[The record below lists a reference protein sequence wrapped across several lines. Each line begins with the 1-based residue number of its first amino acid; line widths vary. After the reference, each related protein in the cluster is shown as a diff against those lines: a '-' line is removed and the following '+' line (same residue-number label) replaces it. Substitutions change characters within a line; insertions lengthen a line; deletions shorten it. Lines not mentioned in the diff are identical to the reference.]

1 MVQSLISSSTPSAAR
16 RKSVLREE
24 MENLLGRAG
33 VRIDGSR
40 PWDMRLKRSGVLERL
55 AAHGSL
61 GLGEA
66 YMDGDW
72 DAEQLDEFFCRV
84 LRARLD
90 REVKPLRMLLPVLR
104 ARVCNLQNARRA
116 WQVGEAHYDLGNNFY
131 QAMLGRS
138 MAYSCGYWKN
148 AATLDEAQDAKLDLI
163 CRKLGLRPGMRLLDI
178 GCGWGSLMARAATH
192 YGAQCVGITISKE
205 QAAFIRE
212 KHHHLPIEVRLIDYR
227 SLRGR
232 FDRIASVGMFE
243 HVGHKNHRAF
253 MRTARECLASD
264 GIFLLHTI
272 GKNER
277 GNPSDPWIE
286 KYIFPNGEV
295 PSLGQIGDAIDGLF
309 IAEDMHNFGADYDR
323 TLMAWH
329 ENLEAAWPRFTGEM
343 GERFHRMWR
352 YYLLSCAGAFRAR
365 DMQVW
370 QWMLTRQGIPGGW
383 PRVD

>member
-1 MVQSLISSSTPSAAR
+1 
-16 RKSVLREE
+16 
-24 MENLLGRAG
+24 MENLLARAG
-33 VRIDGSR
+33 IRIDGSR
-40 PWDMRLKRSGVLERL
+40 PWDMRLNRPGVLERM
-55 AAHGSL
+55 AAQGSL

-66 YMDGDW
+66 YVDGDW
-72 DAEQLDEFFCRV
+72 EAEQLDEFFCRV

-90 REVKPLRMLLPVLR
+90 REVKPLRLLLPVLR
-104 ARVCNLQNARRA
+104 ARVRNLQSARRA
-116 WQVGEAHYDLGNNFY
+116 WRVGEAHYDLGNDFY

-138 MAYSCGYWKN
+138 MAYSCAYWKN

-163 CRKLGLRPGMRLLDI
+163 CRKLDLRPGMRLLDI
-178 GCGWGSLMARAATH
+178 GCGWGSLMAHAATH
-192 YGAQCVGITISKE
+192 YGARCLGITISKE
-205 QAAFIRE
+205 QAAYVRE
-212 KHHHLPIEVRLIDYR
+212 RHRDLPIEVRLIDYR
-227 SLRGR
+227 GLRGR

-329 ENLEAAWPRFTGEM
+329 GNFEAVWPRFAAKM
-343 GERFHRMWR
+343 GGRFHRMWR

-370 QWMLTRQGIPGGW
+370 QWTLTPQGIPGGW

>member
-1 MVQSLISSSTPSAAR
+1 MGLTLTSSSPLPASRGNSA
-16 RKSVLREE
+16 LRVEVE
-24 MENLLGRAG
+24 DLLAKAG
-33 VRIDGSR
+33 IRIDGSR
-40 PWDMRLKRSGVLERL
+40 PWDMRIHKPGVLER
-55 AAHGSL
+55 AATRGSL

-72 DAEQLDEFFCRV
+72 DAQRLDEFFERV

-90 REVKPLRMLLPVLR
+90 REVRPLRLLLPVLM
-104 ARVCNLQNARRA
+104 ARVFNHQNTRRA
-116 WQVGEAHYDLGNNFY
+116 WRVGEVHYDLGNDFY
-131 QAMLGRS
+131 QAMLGTS

-148 AATLDEAQDAKLDLI
+148 ASTLDEAQHAKLDLI
-163 CRKLGLRPGMRLLDI
+163 CRKLDLRPGMRLLDI
-178 GCGWGSLMARAATH
+178 GCGWGSLMAHAAGN
-192 YGAQCVGITISKE
+192 YGAHCVGITISKE
-205 QAAFIRE
+205 QAAFVA
-212 KHHHLPIEVRLIDYR
+212 KHHAGLPVEARLMDYR
-227 SLRGR
+227 SLGGR
-232 FDRIASVGMFE
+232 FDRIASIGMFE
-243 HVGHKNHRAF
+243 HVGCKNHRDF
-253 MRTARECLASD
+253 MRAAHRCLTDD

-286 KYIFPNGEV
+286 KHIFPNGEV
-295 PSLGQIGDAIDGLF
+295 PSIGQIGDAIGGLF
-309 IAEDMHNFGADYDR
+309 VAEDMHNLGADYDK

-329 ENLEAAWPRFTGEM
+329 RNYEAAWPRFSGM

-370 QWMLTRQGIPGGW
+370 QWTLTKNGIPGGC

>member
-1 MVQSLISSSTPSAAR
+1 MVHSLISSSTFESAR
-16 RKSVLREE
+16 RKPVLREE
-24 MENLLGRAG
+24 MENLLARGG
-33 VRIDGSR
+33 IRIDGDR
-40 PWDMRLKRSGVLERL
+40 PWDMRITGTGVLERL
-55 AAHGSL
+55 AAQGSL

-72 DAEQLDEFFCRV
+72 DAGRLDEFFFRV
-84 LRARLD
+84 LRGRLD
-90 REVKPLRMLLPVLR
+90 REVKPLRLLLPVLR
-104 ARVCNLQNARRA
+104 ARVCNLQSARRA
-116 WQVGEAHYDLGNNFY
+116 WKVGEAHYDLGNDFY

-163 CRKLGLRPGMRLLDI
+163 CRKLDLRPGMRLLDI
-178 GCGWGSLMARAATH
+178 GCGWGSLMVHAARH
-192 YGAQCVGITISKE
+192 YGARCVGITISKQ
-205 QAAFIRE
+205 QAAFVRE
-212 KHHHLPIEVRLIDYR
+212 THQDLPIEVSLFDYR
-227 SLRGR
+227 GLGGR

-253 MRTARECLASD
+253 MRTAADCLASD

-277 GNPSDPWIE
+277 GDPSDPWIE

-309 IAEDMHNFGADYDR
+309 IAEDMHNFGADYDK
-323 TLMAWH
+323 TLMAW
-329 ENLEAAWPRFTGEM
+329 NDNFEAAWPRFAAGM

-370 QWMLTRQGIPGGW
+370 QWTLTRQGIPGGW

>member
-1 MVQSLISSSTPSAAR
+1 MVQSLISSSTPSTAR

-24 MENLLGRAG
+24 MEDLLDRAG

-40 PWDMRLKRSGVLERL
+40 PWDMRLKRPGVLERL

-116 WQVGEAHYDLGNNFY
+116 WRVGEAHYDLGNNFY

-178 GCGWGSLMARAATH
+178 GCGWGSLMVRAATH
-192 YGAQCVGITISKE
+192 YGAKCVGITISKE

-227 SLRGR
+227 GLRGR

-329 ENLEAAWPRFTGEM
+329 ENFEAAWPRFTEEM

-370 QWMLTRQGIPGGW
+370 QWTLTRQGIPGGW